1 MDSRR
6 LENASSPVPWKRSGS
21 WCPKEYADFPLR
33 EALAIR
39 SRAGKDARGVL
50 QFPF

>member
-1 MDSRR
+1 LLVVAP
-6 LENASSPVPWKRSGS
+6 LEATVF
-21 WCPKEYADFPLR
+21 EIADFPLR